1 MGKSILLSLT
11 SIVLEIS
18 KKTYIFSSINEKM
31 YVQIVGKIKK
41 RERLPSFERVNKVCR
56 EIKR

>member
-31 YVQIVGKIKK
+31 YVQIVENKK
-41 RERLPSFERVNKVCR
+41 TR
-56 EIKR
+56 EITLVFLEI

>member
-41 RERLPSFERVNKVCR
+41 RERLPRFL
-56 EIKR
+56 EI